1 MRPPQVE
8 AFVSVVLAFGVSLPT
23 AYVLRYPGCAPSSF
37 TCLMG
42 GVCPLLCGNAAA
54 EFPEVLLVGL
64 LFGTIPGMLGYV
76 FVGRERRTRG
86 PGSPRRLRPV
96 RIPAP
101 GLYALIGV
109 GISLLAFPWGGLTLI
124 DILAAL
130 AMPLALAFG
139 AVAMGWEWALGLL
152 RSRARGGNG

>member
-1 MRPPQVE
+1 MRSQPVE
-8 AFVSVVLAFGVSLPT
+8 VFVSVVLAFGVSLPT
-23 AYVLRYPGCAPSSF
+23 AYVLRYPGCGPNSF

-42 GVCPLLCGNAAA
+42 GVCPMLCGNAAA

-76 FVGRERRTRG
+76 FVGRARRTRG
-86 PGSPRRLRPV
+86 PGSAPRLRPG
-96 RIPAP
+96 RILAP

-109 GISLLAFPWGGLTLI
+109 GISFLAFPEAGLTLI
-124 DILAAL
+124 GILAAL
-130 AMPLALAFG
+130 AVPLALAFG

-152 RSRARGGNG
+152 RSRAHGRNG